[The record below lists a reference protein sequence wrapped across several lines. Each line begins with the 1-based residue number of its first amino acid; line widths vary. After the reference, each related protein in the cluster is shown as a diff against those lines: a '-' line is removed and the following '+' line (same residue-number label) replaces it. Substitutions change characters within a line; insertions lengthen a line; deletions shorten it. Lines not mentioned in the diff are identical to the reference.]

1 MKVLVT
7 GGAGF
12 IGSHIVD
19 KLITKGFDV
28 VIVDNLSSGKRENI
42 NSQATIY
49 QIDITSSTALE
60 EVFALEKP
68 NYVIHHGAQI
78 DIQKSI
84 LNPVYDANINVLG
97 TINILEKCREHSV
110 EKLVYASSAA
120 VYGNPKALPVNEEH
134 EINPLSFYGASKFTP
149 EFYIKIFS
157 NMYGI
162 KYSILRYANV
172 YGIRQDP
179 KGEGGVVSIFI
190 DKILKNDPPVVFG
203 DGQQTRDFVYVSDV
217 AEANLAALFHGDNET
232 FNISCNQRTSVNQ
245 LISLMNSLT
254 GQSLS
259 PIYKESRNG
268 DIKHSCLD
276 NKKAVNNLAWTPKY
290 SLEEGLRKTINYY
303 KDAYLTLEK
312 IH

>member
-28 VIVDNLSSGKRENI
+28 VIVDNLSSGKKENV
-42 NSQATIY
+42 NLQAKLY
-49 QIDITSSTALE
+49 QVDITSSSDLE

-84 LNPVYDANINVLG
+84 VDPVYDANINVLG

-110 EKLVYASSAA
+110 DKLVYASSAA
-120 VYGNPKALPVNEEH
+120 VYGNPKDLPVNELH
-134 EINPLSFYGASKFTP
+134 EINPLSFYGVSKFTP
-149 EFYIKIFS
+149 ELYIKIFS
-157 NMYGI
+157 SMYGI

-179 KGEGGVVSIFI
+179 KGEGGVVSIFV

-203 DGQQTRDFVYVSDV
+203 DGEQTRDFIYVSDV

-232 FNISCNQRTSVNQ
+232 FNISCNQRTSINQ

-276 NKKAVNNLAWTPKY
+276 NKKAVNNLAWAPKY

-303 KDAYLTLEK
+303 KNSYLTLEK

>member
-19 KLITKGFDV
+19 KLIKRGFDV
-28 VIVDNLSSGKRENI
+28 IIIDNLSTGKKENI
-42 NSQATIY
+42 NLQARTY
-49 QIDITSSTALE
+49 EVDITSPSALE
-60 EVFALEKP
+60 EVFVLEKP

-84 LNPVYDANINVLG
+84 IDPTYDANINILG

-110 EKLVYASSAA
+110 DKLVYASSAA
-120 VYGNPKALPVNEEH
+120 VYGNPKNLPVNEQH
-134 EINPLSFYGASKFTP
+134 EINPLSFYGVSKFTP
-149 EFYIKIFS
+149 ELYIKIFS

-190 DKILKNDPPVVFG
+190 DKMLNNASPVVFG
-203 DGQQTRDFVYVSDV
+203 DGQQTRDFIYVSDV
-217 AEANLAALFHGDNET
+217 ADANLAALSNGDNET
-232 FNISCNQRTSVNQ
+232 FNISCNQRTSVNE

-254 GQSLS
+254 EQSLR
-259 PIYKESRNG
+259 PTYKENRDG

-276 NKKAVNNLAWTPKY
+276 NKKALNNLAWSPKY
-290 SLEEGLRKTINYY
+290 SLEEGLRKTIHYY
-303 KDAYLTLEK
+303 KDAYLALEK
-312 IH
+312 IY

>member
-28 VIVDNLSSGKRENI
+28 VIVDNLSSGKKENV
-42 NSQATIY
+42 NLQAKLY
-49 QIDITSSTALE
+49 QVDITSSSDLE

-84 LNPVYDANINVLG
+84 VDPVYDANINVLG

-110 EKLVYASSAA
+110 DKLVYASSAA
-120 VYGNPKALPVNEEH
+120 VYGNPKDLPVNELH
-134 EINPLSFYGASKFTP
+134 EINPLSFYGVSKFTP
-149 EFYIKIFS
+149 ELYIKIFS
-157 NMYGI
+157 SMYGI

-179 KGEGGVVSIFI
+179 KGEGGVVSIFV

-203 DGQQTRDFVYVSDV
+203 DGEQTRDFIYVSDV

-232 FNISCNQRTSVNQ
+232 FNISCNQRTSINQ

-259 PIYKESRNG
+259 SIYKESRNG

-276 NKKAVNNLAWTPKY
+276 NKKAVNNLAWAPKY

-303 KDAYLTLEK
+303 KNSYLTLEK